1 MRQKYRHCVRNI
13 EDAVPKYEDVA
24 SVGHVAPKRFKD
36 AARKFEVVAGIND
49 VVTPEH
55 EDAA

>member
-13 EDAVPKYEDVA
+13 EDAALKYEDVA
-24 SVGHVAPKRFKD
+24 SVGHIAPKRFKD
-36 AARKFEVVAGIND
+36 AVLKFEVVAGIND
-49 VVTPEH
+49 VVTPEY